1 MKHPITPSTI
11 YSWNRLVLHNLEG
24 KEDIK
29 TSQAAAQT
37 TPEAGGFLVVC
48 LCSVFGLGGDFL
60 FCFFKSDLIKKKKK
74 LRKRGVLP
82 LI

>member
-11 YSWNRLVLHNLEG
+11 YSWNRLVLRNPEG

-37 TPEAGGFLVVC
+37 TPEAGVFLVVC
-48 LCSVFGLGGDFL
+48 VQFL
-60 FCFFKSDLIKKKKK
+60 VWVGIFCFVFLNQIQ
-74 LRKRGVLP
+74 
-82 LI
+82 